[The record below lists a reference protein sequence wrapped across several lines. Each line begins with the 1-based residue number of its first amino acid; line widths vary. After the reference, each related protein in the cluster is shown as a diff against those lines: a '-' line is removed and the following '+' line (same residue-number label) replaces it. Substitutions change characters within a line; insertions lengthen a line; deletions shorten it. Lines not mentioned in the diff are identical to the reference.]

1 VLPTGEQFEIRAGD
15 VHAIVTEVGAGLR
28 ALSHGDRHL
37 IETFA
42 EDARPAR
49 GMGAVLVPWP
59 NRTAHGKWQWNGG
72 EQQLALTEPAAGN
85 AIHGLLRH
93 VVYQVGE
100 RADDAITLVA
110 VIPPQPGW
118 PVALATG
125 IRYAVDGAGLTV
137 THTVRNVGTEPVPF
151 GVGAHPYL
159 RAGDAPI
166 DDCVLTVAAATTIPL
181 DGGLPTGPA
190 TAVPAELDLRAG
202 RPVKELDL
210 DNAFGGAAPAEGDTH
225 VRHQPRRAGRHHRAV
240 GRPGVRLR
248 AGVHPAGPG
257 GPGPRG
263 GRRADD
269 LPTRRAQHR
278 RRPDHA
284 RPGRDLV
291 GELGNSATGGDMKI
305 FNGVDEL
312 RAAAGTHVGAS
323 DWMTVDQSRVDTF
336 ADATEDHQWI
346 HVDPEKA
353 KDGPF
358 GGPIAHGFL
367 TLSLLSHLLAQV
379 YRIDG
384 TKMGIN
390 YGLNKVR
397 FTAPVPVGSKI
408 RGVVDIT
415 DVEDAKGGAVQV
427 TTRITV
433 EIEGS
438 ERPALVAEW
447 ITRQY
452 A

>member
-1 VLPTGEQFEIRAGD
+1 
-15 VHAIVTEVGAGLR
+15 
-28 ALSHGDRHL
+28 
-37 IETFA
+37 
-42 EDARPAR
+42 
-49 GMGAVLVPWP
+49 
-59 NRTAHGKWQWNGG
+59 
-72 EQQLALTEPAAGN
+72 
-85 AIHGLLRH
+85 
-93 VVYQVGE
+93 
-100 RADDAITLVA
+100 
-110 VIPPQPGW
+110 
-118 PVALATG
+118 
-125 IRYAVDGAGLTV
+125 
-137 THTVRNVGTEPVPF
+137 
-151 GVGAHPYL
+151 
-159 RAGDAPI
+159 
-166 DDCVLTVAAATTIPL
+166 
-181 DGGLPTGPA
+181 
-190 TAVPAELDLRAG
+190 
-202 RPVKELDL
+202 
-210 DNAFGGAAPAEGDTH
+210 
-225 VRHQPRRAGRHHRAV
+225 
-240 GRPGVRLR
+240 
-248 AGVHPAGPG
+248 
-257 GPGPRG
+257 
-263 GRRADD
+263 
-269 LPTRRAQHR
+269 
-278 RRPDHA
+278 
-284 RPGRDLV
+284 
-291 GELGNSATGGDMKI
+291 MKI
-305 FNGVDEL
+305 FNGVEEL

-346 HVDPEKA
+346 HVDPERA

-379 YRIDG
+379 YRIEG

-408 RGVVDIT
+408 RGVVDIG